1 MSGCASSERKSRR
14 FRATRRRRRR
24 TTSRGFIIVDQT
36 QSFGPILILLV
47 LIVSFLYMHFTNGS
61 GLTRIYLA
69 GAIVLAAI
77 LILLPSLNIDLPSWF
92 QAGFGQTK
100 IQLGLDLQGG
110 THLLMQVK
118 LDDAVKT
125 QLGRRA
131 DDLKKELKTN
141 KIDFTD
147 VSVDDSGNLN
157 VKLKSSADRTPFLD
171 LVQKSY
177 TDLTASSN
185 TDSSSIGPVYSMAY
199 KPQELQT
206 IRSNAMD
213 QALETIRNRIDQ
225 LGVRETTVAKEG
237 DNEILVQLPG
247 IQDPERAKEL
257 IGKTAVLEFKLVDD
271 TNNVQDAIKNGAPA
285 GDEILYGTS
294 ETGGKEPYLVE
305 SPVLM
310 TGDVVTAAN
319 VRPGARLE
327 GPYVEVELD
336 NRGADIFDAMTS
348 ENVGRHLAIV
358 LDDTVYSAPQIKER
372 IPGGHVQITGRFS
385 IEEAHDLA
393 IVLRSGALPA
403 PVEIEEERTVGPS
416 LGRDSIRQGEMS
428 FVIGAGAVLIFMAL
442 YYSGAGLLADFG
454 LTLNILLLICVMAAL
469 GATLTLPGI
478 AGIVLTLGM
487 SVDANVL
494 VNERMREELRNG
506 KSPREAVKLGY
517 ERAWSAIRDS
527 NISTFA
533 AGLILFQF
541 GTGPVKGF
549 AVTLCVGVLTGLF
562 SCVVVTRI
570 WYDYLLSTRK
580 LVRISV

>member
-1 MSGCASSERKSRR
+1 
-14 FRATRRRRRR
+14 
-24 TTSRGFIIVDQT
+24 
-36 QSFGPILILLV
+36 
-47 LIVSFLYMHFTNGS
+47 
-61 GLTRIYLA
+61 
-69 GAIVLAAI
+69 
-77 LILLPSLNIDLPSWF
+77 LPSWF

-118 LDDAVKT
+118 LEEAVKT

-131 DDLKKELKTN
+131 DDLKKELKTD

-147 VSVDDSGNLN
+147 ISVDPSGNLN

-177 TDLTASSN
+177 SDLTASSN
-185 TDSSSIGPVYSMAY
+185 TDSSSIGPVYSLAF
-199 KPQELQT
+199 KPQEVQQ
-206 IRSNAMD
+206 IRTNAMD

-237 DNEILVQLPG
+237 EDEILVQLPG

-454 LTLNILLLICVMAAL
+454 LSLNILLLICVMAAL

-562 SCVVVTRI
+562 SCIVVTRA
-570 WYDYLLSTRK
+570 WYDYQISMRRLT
-580 LVRISV
+580 RISV

>member
-1 MSGCASSERKSRR
+1 ME
-14 FRATRRRRRR
+14 
-24 TTSRGFIIVDQT
+24 QT

-69 GAIVLAAI
+69 GGIVLAAI
-77 LILLPSLNIDLPSWF
+77 LILLPSLNVDLPDWF
-92 QAGFGQTK
+92 KAGFGATK

-110 THLLMQVK
+110 THLLMAVK
-118 LDDAVKT
+118 LDEAVKT
-125 QLGRRA
+125 QLRRRA
-131 DDLKKELKTN
+131 DDLKHELKAN
-141 KIDFTD
+141 KIDFENI
-147 VSVDDSGNLN
+147 SVDDSGNLSA
-157 VKLKSSADRTPFLD
+157 KLKSSADRTPFLD
-171 LVQKSY
+171 LVQKSFS
-177 TDLTASSN
+177 DLTVSSSS
-185 TDSSSIGPVYSMAY
+185 DSSGPGPSYSLAY
-199 KPQELQT
+199 KTRELQT

-271 TNNVQDAIKNGAPA
+271 SKSVQDAIKDGPPP
-285 GDEILYGTS
+285 GDDVLYGTS
-294 ETGGKEPYLVE
+294 ERGGREPYLVE

-310 TGDVVTAAN
+310 TGDVVTDAR
-319 VRPGARLE
+319 VRPGGRLE
-327 GPYVEVELD
+327 GPYVAVELD
-336 NRGADIFDAMTS
+336 ARGAGIFDAMTS
-348 ENVGRHLAIV
+348 ENVGRRLAIV
-358 LDDTVYSAPQIKER
+358 LDNTVYSAPVIKER

-385 IEEAHDLA
+385 MDEAHDLA

-403 PVEIEEERTVGPS
+403 SVEIEEERTVGPS

-428 FVIGAGAVLIFMAL
+428 FVIGAGAVLIFMAV

-454 LTLNILLLICVMAAL
+454 LSLNILLLICVMAAL

-494 VNERMREELRNG
+494 VNERMREELRAG

-517 ERAWSAIRDS
+517 DRAWSAIRDS

-562 SCVVVTRI
+562 SCIVVTRA
-570 WYDYLLSTRK
+570 WYDYRISMRK
-580 LVRISV
+580 LTQISV

>member
-1 MSGCASSERKSRR
+1 MEN
-14 FRATRRRRRR
+14 
-24 TTSRGFIIVDQT
+24 QT

-69 GAIVLAAI
+69 GGIVLAAI
-77 LILLPSLNIDLPSWF
+77 LILLPSLNVDLPDWF
-92 QAGFGQTK
+92 KAGFGATK

-110 THLLMQVK
+110 THLLMAVE
-118 LDDAVKT
+118 LDEAVKT
-125 QLGRRA
+125 QLRRRA
-131 DDLKKELKTN
+131 DDLKHELKSN
-141 KIDFTD
+141 KIDFDD
-147 VSVDDSGNLN
+147 VSVDKSGNLI
-157 VKLKSSADRTPFLD
+157 VKLKSASDRSAFLD
-171 LVQKSY
+171 LAQKSFP
-177 TDLTASSN
+177 DLTVSSGE
-185 TDSSSIGPVYSMAY
+185 DSSAAGAAYSLAY
-199 KPQELQT
+199 KPQELQQ
-206 IRSNAMD
+206 IRTFAMD

-271 TNNVQDAIKNGAPA
+271 SHPVQDAIKDGAPP
-285 GDEILYGTS
+285 GDEVLYGTA
-294 ETGGKEPYLVE
+294 ERGGKEPYLVE

-310 TGDVVTAAN
+310 TGDTVTDAR
-319 VRPGARLE
+319 VRPGGRLE
-327 GPYVEVELD
+327 GPYVSVELD
-336 NRGADIFDAMTS
+336 ARGAGIFDAMTL
-348 ENVGRHLAIV
+348 ENVGRRLAIV
-358 LDDTVYSAPQIKER
+358 LDNTVYSAPVIKER

-385 IEEAHDLA
+385 MEEAHDLA

-403 PVEIEEERTVGPS
+403 PVTIEEERTVGPS

-428 FVIGAGAVLIFMAL
+428 FVIGAGAVLIFMAI

-454 LTLNILLLICVMAAL
+454 LSLNILLLICVMAAL
-469 GATLTLPGI
+469 QATLTLPGI

-494 VNERMREELRNG
+494 VNERMREELRAG

-517 ERAWSAIRDS
+517 DRAWSAIRDS
-527 NISTFA
+527 NISTFV

-562 SCVVVTRI
+562 SCIVVTRA
-570 WYDYLLSTRK
+570 WYDYRISIRK
-580 LVRISV
+580 LNAISV

>member
-1 MSGCASSERKSRR
+1 
-14 FRATRRRRRR
+14 
-24 TTSRGFIIVDQT
+24 VDQT
-36 QSFGPILILLV
+36 QNFGPILLLLV
-47 LIVSFLYMHFTNGS
+47 LIVSFLYMHFTGGS

-69 GAIVLAAI
+69 GAIVLASV
-77 LILLPSLNIDLPSWF
+77 LILLPSLNVDLPDWYKS
-92 QAGFGQTK
+92 AMGATK

-110 THLLMQVK
+110 THLLMAVK

-125 QLGRRA
+125 QVRRRG
-131 DDLKKELKTN
+131 DDLKTELKNN
-141 KIDFTD
+141 KIDFQD
-147 VSVDDSGNLN
+147 VSVDADGNLI
-157 VKLKSSADRTPFLD
+157 VKLKSSSDRSSFLD
-171 LVQKSY
+171 LAQKSFS
-177 TDLTASSN
+177 DLTVSSN
-185 TDSSSIGPVYSMAY
+185 TDSSAPGPTFSLNF
-199 KPQELQT
+199 KPQEMQQ
-206 IRSNAMD
+206 IRTNAMD

-271 TNNVQDAIKNGAPA
+271 TNNVQDAIKNGPPP
-285 GDEILYGTS
+285 GDEILYGQTDQ
-294 ETGGKEPYLVE
+294 GGREPYLVE

-310 TGDVVTAAN
+310 TGDVVTDAR

-327 GPYVEVELD
+327 GPYVAVELD

-348 ENVGRHLAIV
+348 ANVGRRLAII
-358 LDDTVYSAPQIKER
+358 LDNTVYSAPVIKER

-385 IEEAHDLA
+385 MEEAHDLA

-416 LGRDSIRQGEMS
+416 LGRDSIRQGEVS
-428 FVIGAGAVLIFMAL
+428 FVIGAGAVLIFMAV

-454 LTLNILLLICVMAAL
+454 LSLNILLLICVMAAL

-494 VNERMREELRNG
+494 VNERMREELRAG
-506 KSPREAVKLGY
+506 KSTREAVKLGY

-562 SCVVVTRI
+562 SCIVVTRA
-570 WYDYLLSTRK
+570 WYDYRISMRK
-580 LVRISV
+580 LAHISV